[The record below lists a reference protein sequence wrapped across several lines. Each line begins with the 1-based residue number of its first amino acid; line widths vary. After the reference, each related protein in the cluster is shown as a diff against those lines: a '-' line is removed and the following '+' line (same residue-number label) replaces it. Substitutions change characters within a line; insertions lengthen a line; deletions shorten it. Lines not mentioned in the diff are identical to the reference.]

1 MRTFVRLLP
10 VAALL
15 LAVPVD
21 ARAQFGL
28 MNKAKAKAK
37 EMTQGPAKRAPAPA
51 FDNRVLEITDARVEQ
66 LLKGLETERSVMDAN
81 TPKGLAAW
89 RAREKTA
96 YEERKR
102 EYDVKTAGF
111 SKELAAWEAKA
122 APINKCRDAVD
133 RKYASNPRDARKTKE
148 YDACG
153 DPGVGPAR
161 PDVPEPQPPAS
172 SPNEQDPIAAG
183 ANGAGM
189 TADQYA
195 ILRERVAY
203 LVSIKA
209 DFSKAKQT
217 TSYGFADSEAEAV
230 RKRLVDL
237 EKHRCLLENTDCK

>member
-1 MRTFVRLLP
+1 MRTFVRILP
-10 VAALL
+10 IVALL
-15 LAVPVD
+15 AAVPAD
-21 ARAQFGL
+21 ADAQFGL

-37 EMTQGPAKRAPAPA
+37 EMAQGPAKRAPAPE
-51 FDNRVLEITDARVEQ
+51 FDGRVLEITEARVGQ

-89 RAREKTA
+89 REREKAA

-102 EYDVKTAGF
+102 DYAAKTAGF
-111 SKELAAWEAKA
+111 TKELAAWEAKA
-122 APINKCRDAVD
+122 GPVNKCRDAVD
-133 RKYASNPRDARKTKE
+133 KKYASNPRDARKAKE

-172 SPNEQDPIAAG
+172 SPDEQDPVAAG
-183 ANGAGM
+183 AKGAGM
-189 TADQYA
+189 TEDQYS
-195 ILRERVAY
+195 IMRERVAY

-209 DFSKAKQT
+209 DFSKAKQA
-217 TSYGFADSEAEAV
+217 TSYGFADSEADAV
-230 RKRLVDL
+230 RARLVDL